1 MSAIEQV
8 SHLFTWTP
16 LAAGSAAPRLSLTA
30 DEGTWVKLKDFKG
43 HLNVCL
49 VFFRSMH
56 DDATDAW
63 LKEWQRRR
71 QSFEDLE
78 TVIFGIN
85 TARTDRLR
93 EFRTSLGLEYYL
105 LYDPLALEAR
115 GFRAS
120 GRVRP
125 LVKDN
130 VVLIGKDGSV
140 VFAGR
145 GQVDPKLVLEQV
157 ARLEGADL
165 PVDGAA
171 AAPTSGGFTG
181 VRDPGQAPDKVRDI
195 SSTEAERL
203 LTQADSPFK
212 LVDVRTLSEYEAD
225 HSPHAVH
232 IPVDELPHRYQEL
245 GQTTHIICVCQA
257 GGRSAAAAEFLTS
270 IGSSHIYNVLGGM
283 SGWQG
288 ERLTGGKS
296 EH

>member
-1 MSAIEQV
+1 MSALEQV
-8 SHLFTWTP
+8 SHIITWTP
-16 LAAGSAAPRLSLTA
+16 LPEGSAAPRLSLTA

-43 HLNVCL
+43 HLNVLL
-49 VFFRSMH
+49 VFFRSLS
-56 DDATDAW
+56 DDSTDAW

-105 LYDPLALEAR
+105 LYDPMAFEAR

-130 VVLIGKDGSV
+130 VVLIGKDGNV
-140 VFAGR
+140 AFAGR
-145 GQVDPKLVLEQV
+145 GQVDPAQLLELV
-157 ARLEGADL
+157 AKLEGADV
-165 PVDGAA
+165 PVEGQAQAA
-171 AAPTSGGFTG
+171 GGFTG

-195 SSTEAERL
+195 NSKEAEKM
-203 LTQADSPFK
+203 LTQADTPYK
-212 LVDVRTLSEYEAD
+212 LIDVRTLSEYEAD
-225 HSPHAVH
+225 HSPHAIH
-232 IPVDELPHRYQEL
+232 IPVDELPHRYQEI

-288 ERLTGGKS
+288 ERLTGGKA
-296 EH
+296 EA